1 MTSPAM
7 STDSLYFDAPI
18 SHFSMQP
25 ALNDDSSDSA
35 SGGCAPPVVQVVAA
49 EELKPSEFVYVD
61 GNWVVKNPPGVE
73 NTAATSHSPT
83 MAALAPT
90 EGQRRRAV
98 SASMNGSMTT
108 TTTRRGRSSIRSV
121 RTVGSAFANGPGTT
135 GPAATPDLDKRMRMR
150 AASADASLT
159 AKQRSKIVKEECT

>member
-1 MTSPAM
+1 M

-18 SHFSMQP
+18 THFSMQP
-25 ALNDDSSDSA
+25 DSA
-35 SGGCAPPVVQVVAA
+35 SVGRETPVVAVVAV
-49 EELKPSEFVYVD
+49 EEHKPSEFVYVD
-61 GNWVVKNPPGVE
+61 GNWVVKNPSGVE
-73 NTAATSHSPT
+73 NTAARSHSPT
-83 MAALAPT
+83 MDTLAPT
-90 EGQRRRAV
+90 EGQRKRTV
-98 SASMNGSMTT
+98 SASMNGSTT